1 MERVKLKKFRLKQ
14 KMTQLEMA
22 ETLEITLSF
31 YGKIELGLKN
41 PSLDTLKKFKNTFPN
56 ANIEDIFLT

>member
-41 PSLDTLKKFKNTFPN
+41 PSLDTLKKFKSTFPN